1 MRFQKTTEYAIRVMI
16 FLANNRQERFSA
28 SELAKRLRIP
38 YKYLTHL
45 MSKLADAGL
54 LDVRQGVKGGYRII
68 RDLNRIYLYQIAELV
83 EGLEDYQRCVLG
95 FPECSDDHPCALH
108 SRWIEHREAI
118 KAMIY
123 ETTLADLEEE
133 NPVQRP

>member
-16 FLANNRQERFSA
+16 FLANNRQDRYSA
-28 SELAKRLRIP
+28 SELAQRLEIP
-38 YKYLTHL
+38 YKYLTRL

-68 RDLNRIYLYQIAELV
+68 RDLNQIYLYQIAELV

-108 SRWIEHREAI
+108 SRWAEHREAL
-118 KAMIY
+118 KAMLF
-123 ETTLADLEEE
+123 ETTLAELEEE
-133 NPVQRP
+133 NAVQAP